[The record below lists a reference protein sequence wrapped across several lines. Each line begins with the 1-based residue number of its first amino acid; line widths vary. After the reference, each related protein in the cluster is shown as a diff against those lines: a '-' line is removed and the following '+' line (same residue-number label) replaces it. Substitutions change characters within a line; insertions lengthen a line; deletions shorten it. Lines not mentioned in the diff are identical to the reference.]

1 MWWEAALT
9 SLVENDQ
16 HTTETK
22 LGASGCSI
30 LFFPRRNMLNYA
42 KICSNEPCT
51 QGFGRLDARQV
62 VTLPFFEDLSS
73 LQPSGTSEC
82 TLVVATVLC

>member
-1 MWWEAALT
+1 
-9 SLVENDQ
+9 
-16 HTTETK
+16 
-22 LGASGCSI
+22 
-30 LFFPRRNMLNYA
+30 MLNYA

-62 VTLPFFEDLSS
+62 VALPFFEDLSS